1 MSEKAG
7 PGPGTAGVSESERLL
22 FGGELAYDIGWE
34 RHEGAWLKLGLWAMA
49 RGLPRLAGTG
59 VRLAHLADARA
70 LRVVLGAELG
80 RGIAQAVGL
89 VAVNSVLGHLLT
101 EGATND
107 RLARAVPALVVVAV
121 TALLGSLLRSAS
133 TAATGTLEPKVQRV
147 ATERYLGLV
156 HRVELAAV
164 EDDEFHRLLDA
175 ARYGADSARRM
186 IRYCTN
192 TLNSAISLI
201 AAAGVLT
208 VLHPVLLPL
217 LVLMTLPSAWSSLTI
232 SKQRYLSFHTFVQ
245 HARAGHLLGQMLTQQ
260 EAAAEVRVHDVG
272 PFLLGHFRN
281 MAETS
286 EREQTRLAQR
296 AARVGLIADAAGGL
310 ATLLTYGALGLLLW
324 GGAMELAV
332 AGTAVLAIRTGGGS
346 LDSLVLQVTDMHQ
359 ESLFVADYERL
370 CREAEARAIPAGGEP
385 LPERLREVRF
395 EKVTFTYPGSSGERP
410 EPTLR
415 EVSLSFPM
423 GKIIALVGENG
434 SGKSTLVKLLAG
446 LYLPDGDGGEGGTG
460 GGAGEGGR
468 IEGGGGTIW
477 WDDVDARAADRSQV
491 FARVALMSQNFFHWP
506 FTFRVNVG
514 IGRPVRPIDDR
525 AVEEASAYSG
535 ADEVLAG
542 LPRGLGTLL
551 ARGYRG
557 GHQISGGQWQRVG
570 IARAKYRRA
579 EILIVDEPTS
589 ALDAVAEQRVFDQ
602 IRALAADT
610 GQTIVLIT
618 HRLHSVRHADLIH
631 VLKDGR
637 VAESGTFEELMD
649 ERTGTGEFR
658 DAYLVQAAA
667 FAATVPPQA
676 AGTHDDLPAR
686 GSSRSG
692 PTYPT
697 CPTCTTSAP
706 TEEP

>member
-1 MSEKAG
+1 MSNGSESNSGA
-7 PGPGTAGVSESERLL
+7 AGVSASERLL

-34 RHEGAWLKLGLWAMA
+34 RHEGAWLKLGLWTMA
-49 RGLPRLAGTG
+49 KGLPRLVGTG
-59 VRLAHLADARA
+59 IRLARLADARA

-89 VAVNSVLGHLLT
+89 VAVNSVLGHILT
-101 EGATND
+101 EGTTNQ
-107 RLARAVPALVVVAV
+107 RLVRAVPALVIVAV

-208 VLHPVLLPL
+208 VLHPALLPL

-232 SKQRYLSFHTFVQ
+232 SKQRYISFHTFVQ
-245 HARAGHLLGQMLTQQ
+245 HARAGHLLGQLLTQQ

-286 EREQTRLAQR
+286 EREQTRLAHR
-296 AARVGLIADAAGGL
+296 AARIGLVADGAGGL

-332 AGTAVLAIRTGGGS
+332 AGTAVLAIRTGASS
-346 LDSLVLQVTDMHQ
+346 LDSLVLQITDLHQ

-370 CREAEARAIPAGGEP
+370 CREAEARAIPATGET

-395 EKVTFTYPGSSGERP
+395 EKVTFTYPGSGGEQP

-415 EVSLSFPM
+415 EVSLSFPT

-446 LYLPDGDGGEGGTG
+446 LYLPDPD
-460 GGAGEGGR
+460 
-468 IEGGGGTIW
+468 GGTIR
-477 WDDVDARAADRSQV
+477 WDDVDARVADRRQV
-491 FARVALMSQNFFHWP
+491 FSRVALMSQNFFHWP

-514 IGRPVRPIDDR
+514 IGQPGRPIDDR
-525 AVEEASAYSG
+525 SVEEAAVYSG

-570 IARAKYRRA
+570 IARAKYREA

-602 IRALAADT
+602 IRALAATT

-631 VLKDGR
+631 VLKGGR
-637 VAESGTFEELMD
+637 VAESGTFAELMD
-649 ERTGTGEFR
+649 EKTGTGDFR
-658 DAYLVQAAA
+658 DAYVVQAAA
-667 FAATVPPQA
+667 FDAPIPAQA
-676 AGTHDDLPAR
+676 AGDHDALSAKDLA
-686 GSSRSG
+686 
-692 PTYPT
+692 
-697 CPTCTTSAP
+697 
-706 TEEP
+706 